1 MRLIRHPLVARDVA
15 EVARHV
21 LTVSG
26 DKAAA
31 LRRLDEIDALLAS
44 ILDAPDLG
52 SHLDGPLEGW
62 RVRHGGRGRAL
73 SIIYRAEGDRLLVA
87 MVAFAGQ
94 DWTTSVLD
102 RSGFEGASRGI

>member
-15 EVARHV
+15 ELARHV

-31 LRRLDEIDALLAS
+31 LRRLDEIDAPLAS
-44 ILDAPDLG
+44 ILDAPDIG
-52 SHLDGPLEGW
+52 SRLDGPLEGW

-73 SIIYRAEGDRLLVA
+73 SIIYRIEGDRLLVA

-94 DWTTSVLD
+94 DWTKGALD
-102 RSGFEGASRGI
+102 RSGFERASLGN

>member
-15 EVARHV
+15 ELARHV

-31 LRRLDEIDALLAS
+31 LRRLNEIDVLLAS
-44 ILDAPDLG
+44 ILEAPDLG
-52 SHLDGPLEGW
+52 SRLGGLLEGW

-73 SIIYRAEGDRLLVA
+73 SIIYRVEGDRLLVA

-94 DWTTSVLD
+94 DWTTSAQD
-102 RSGFEGASRGI
+102 RSGIDGATKGN